1 MEQVKLTIE
10 YSPILRDK
18 LRITKNGLEVPKDTV
33 AWQKVFNKFTTE
45 DGKCNFLQEVGA
57 SFFDAL
63 YEACYGKIQGE
74 TLIIDMQTTEEVF
87 KDFEKMT
94 DWYSKNNP
102 QKNKI
107 VVSKYDMF

>member
-18 LRITKNGLEVPKDTV
+18 LRIIKNGLEVPKDTV
-33 AWQKVFNKFTTE
+33 AWQKVLNKFTTE
-45 DGKCNFLQEVGA
+45 DGKCNFLQEGGV

-74 TLIIDMQTTEEVF
+74 TLIIEMQTTEEVF

-94 DWYSKNNP
+94 EWYSNNNP
-102 QKNKI
+102 LKNKI
-107 VVSKYDMF
+107 VVSNFDMF